1 MYQAAWWGMEF
12 QICQFA
18 AVMVSAALRVDMLQS
33 SLVFAFSQLASYVA
47 SALYVRW
54 KLPGFSPWLKGAKR
68 RIGVSDLGQSV
79 FLTTSNLIQ
88 QGAVNG
94 SVLLVSV
101 LAGPIAGPVV
111 STVRTLTNLWSAV
124 ATFLSTP
131 LLPHGVRIH
140 AKCPVP
146 KLRAI
151 YHAVRVLCQ

>member
-18 AVMVSAALRVDMLQS
+18 AVMVSAALRLDMLQT

-88 QGAVNG
+88 QGAANG
-94 SVLLVSV
+94 PVLLVSV
-101 LAGPIAGPVV
+101 LAGPAPAPLF
-111 STVRTLTNLWSAV
+111 STLLTFPPPSPPRRH
-124 ATFLSTP
+124 T
-131 LLPHGVRIH
+131 
-140 AKCPVP
+140 
-146 KLRAI
+146 
-151 YHAVRVLCQ
+151 

>member
-1 MYQAAWWGMEF
+1 
-12 QICQFA
+12 
-18 AVMVSAALRVDMLQS
+18 MLET

-101 LAGPIAGPVV
+101 LAGPLAAPPFT
-111 STVRTLTNLWSAV
+111 TVRTFTHHWTAAATIPSHPPPPAV
-124 ATFLSTP
+124 
-131 LLPHGVRIH
+131 
-140 AKCPVP
+140 
-146 KLRAI
+146 LR
-151 YHAVRVLCQ
+151 